1 MMTKAL
7 FSSLAVA
14 FVLFVSAPA
23 QASGGGHEL
32 MEPEGGWPHEK
43 IFGAHYDRVAAQRG
57 FQIFKE
63 VCASCH
69 SLDLVAFR
77 TLTGIGFNEDQV
89 KAIAADYLVMAEPN
103 DDGDVEER
111 EAKPFD
117 YFPAP
122 FPNVQ
127 AAAAANSGAAPPD
140 LSLITKARFGGAS
153 YVYSLMLGYSEP
165 TEEDMKHL
173 AVDEIPDTAYYNP
186 FKAGGVIAMAP
197 PLSED
202 LVEYSDVEGQPQ
214 ATMEQMAYDIATFL
228 AWTAEPKLEER
239 KNLGFRFMSLLLIL
253 CGLLFF
259 SYRRISKR
267 VLGH

>member
-1 MMTKAL
+1 MTKSL
-7 FSSLAVA
+7 FSSLAIA
-14 FVLFVSAPA
+14 FVLLVSAPGHA
-23 QASGGGHEL
+23 AGGGSHEL

-43 IFGAHYDRVAAQRG
+43 IFGAHYDRAAAQRG
-57 FQIFKE
+57 FQIYKE

-69 SLDLVAFR
+69 GLGLVAFR
-77 TLTGIGFNEDQV
+77 TLADIGFNEDQV
-89 KAIAADYLVMAEPN
+89 KAIAAEYYVMAEPN

-117 YFPAP
+117 YFPDP

-153 YVYSLMLGYSEP
+153 YIYSLMLGYSEP

-186 FKAGGVIAMAP
+186 YKAGSVIAMAP

-202 LVEYSDVEGQPQ
+202 LVEYSEGQPP
-214 ATMEQMAYDIATFL
+214 ATMEQMAYDIAVFL

-239 KNLGFRFMSLLLIL
+239 KSLGFRFMSLLLIL

-259 SYRRISKR
+259 TYRRISKR
-267 VLGH
+267 VMGH